1 MKKIS
6 VSWLFDEDKSNAP
19 IKLRIG
25 PVRGR
30 YGGKIRSWKHF
41 FILFCIAL
49 AAAIAIW
56 ISSAAQ
62 T

>member
-1 MKKIS
+1 MKKTS
-6 VSWLFDEDKSNAP
+6 LSWLFDEDKSNAP

-41 FILFCIAL
+41 LILFCIAL
-49 AAAIAIW
+49 AVAIAMGIFP
-56 ISSAAQ
+56 ALQ